1 MKEEWTSRTALLLGE
16 EAVEKLRASRVA
28 VFGIGG
34 VGGHLAEAL
43 VRAGVGQI
51 DLVDDDVI
59 SESNLNRQLFATRS
73 AIGKAKVEAA
83 AERLADIAPDCVIR
97 THKTFF
103 LPEQAG
109 QFDFAAFDYVAD
121 AIDTVS
127 GKIGLVLA
135 CKAAGTP
142 IISSMGA
149 GNKLDPT
156 RFRVADLYET
166 AVCPLARVMRAELRK
181 RNVEKLKVVYSEEEP
196 IAPRG
201 KMPEEL
207 PAGKKTVP
215 GSVSF
220 VPSAVGLIMAGEIVK
235 DLAVL

>member
-16 EAVEKLRASRVA
+16 EAVERLRASRVA

-59 SESNLNRQLFATRS
+59 SESNLHRQLFATRS

-201 KMPEEL
+201 EMPEEL